1 MSRHGTAAPTARMLT
16 ASTAASASQLTS
28 ASPVARAQ
36 VDGGMRSAP
45 NRSAQARRAS
55 IGSVAGHRSRRAPS
69 LSACVRYVLQGG
81 PQPRPPRGDPDQR
94 RHDDGQRDA
103 GNGDHQ
109 GQRAAGREAAADQQE
124 HPGDGGD
131 HPARQQR
138 PAGEQGAG
146 AEPGEAAEE
155 VGGGQPGAG
164 QRNGNR
170 HRVGRVDRGEHRSSG
185 GPDATTGE
193 QQAEHRGERGH
204 RRRLEQDA
212 DREQGPVQTGQ
223 HRERSGQPGPL
234 GRRRPRH
241 DRDGDDRDASRHRPP
256 GPCRATD
263 QVALD
268 HRRCPF
274 LVSFG

>member
-1 MSRHGTAAPTARMLT
+1 MSRHGTTAPTARMLT

-28 ASPVARAQ
+28 ESPVARAQ
-36 VDGGMRSAP
+36 VDGGNAERAEPFCPGPQSQHRVGGRP
-45 NRSAQARRAS
+45 PQQARAELERLRQ
-55 IGSVAGHRSRRAPS
+55 V
-69 LSACVRYVLQGG
+69 LLQGG

-109 GQRAAGREAAADQQE
+109 GQRAAGREAAAEQHK

-138 PAGEQGAG
+138 PAREQGAG

-155 VGGGQPGAG
+155 VGGGQPGAR

-170 HRVGRVDRGEHRSSG
+170 HRVGCVDRGEHRSSG

-193 QQAEHRGERGH
+193 QEAEHRGERGH

-212 DREQGPVQTGQ
+212 DRKQGPVQTGE

-256 GPCRATD
+256 GPYRATD